1 MKGTPA
7 YMHTLIELFQRGAA
21 AHPIQVSTSEL
32 GASLGMSQQGI
43 SKHLI
48 QLEALGLIDRER
60 LPRSS
65 RVLVTKKGSDA
76 VIPMYVRLKEAVEG
90 RPRTLEFRGHV
101 FSGLGE
107 GAYYIS
113 LPGYSAQFEGLLGFK
128 PFPGTLNLVLDQSQ
142 LPLRKELN
150 VFEGLPIEGFKDGG
164 RTYGPVKCF
173 KAKVESKYEAGA
185 LVIERTHHGEAVL
198 EVISPLNLRKT
209 LSLRDGDMV
218 SVSVFR

>member
-1 MKGTPA
+1 MGT
-7 YMHTLIELFQRGAA
+7 LLELFQRGAA
-21 AHPIQVSTSEL
+21 ARPIEVSTTEL
-32 GASLGMSQQGI
+32 GKALGMSQQGVCR
-43 SKHLI
+43 HLI
-48 QLEALGLIDRER
+48 QLEQLGMVDRR
-60 LPRSS
+60 RAG
-65 RVLVTKKGSDA
+65 RGTQVLVTKRGSDA
-76 VIPMYVRLKEAVEG
+76 ILPFYLRLKAAVEG
-90 RPRTLEFRGHV
+90 GSQGLEFRGRV

-113 LPGYSAQFEGLLGFK
+113 LPGYSIQFEKLLGFR

-150 VFEGLPIEGFKDGG
+150 VIDGLSVEGFSDGE

-173 KAKVESKYEAGA
+173 KAKVESTYDAGA

-198 EVISPLNLRKT
+198 ELVSPHNLRKS
-209 LSLRDGDMV
+209 LALRDGDLV